1 MLVNISRG
9 AVVNEKDLVKALESG
24 ILSGVV
30 LDVFENEPLAEN
42 SELWDMEN
50 VVITPHNSFVSSKN
64 NTRLFN
70 LAYDNLKTSMKGLV

>member
-1 MLVNISRG
+1 M
-9 AVVNEKDLVKALESG
+9 VNEKDLVKALESG
-24 ILSGVV
+24 ILSGAV

-70 LAYDNLKTSMKGLV
+70 LAYDNLKISMKGLV